1 MIKFNFFGGKNCTRN
16 FQQPM
21 KPNCCQS
28 ANGCLKNYPSNFE
41 LSLMHG
47 GFYGQ
52 NGCSLN
58 GSRFSG
64 GGCCGSF
71 CGSCTNRPGGPFG
84 FGIGGGFGAGM
95 CGSIGGTGAG
105 MAGGLNGVMPGGLN
119 GGMGGMNGG
128 MGGNGTGNGVPG
140 QPAIYPFDGYVPLPQ
155 GPQGPQG
162 PVGPIGPT
170 GPTGPTGEAGV
181 SPVIEIGTVTTL
193 QPGESATVSQ
203 TVQDNVHT
211 LDFGI
216 PQGPTGPQ
224 GQVGATGPSGA
235 DGISP
240 TISIGQVQT
249 LDAGQPASVTETV
262 EGNNH
267 ILNFAIPQGFP
278 GPVGVS
284 GLTFVQ
290 SIYSSEI
297 ANGVFSGYIS
307 EAVAPVGS
315 QNLSVGLDTITVNA
329 AGLYYIVMQGYVDAT
344 LSQTDTIDI
353 ELTVGSTPVPCA
365 RVSVFQ
371 GSHDNFY
378 LGTLVN
384 LSEGDEVQVTYSGTI
399 GGGSTSD
406 ISLLFEKIDL

>member
-1 MIKFNFFGGKNCTRN
+1 MIKFNFFGGKNYTRN

-21 KPNCCQS
+21 KPNCSQITG
-28 ANGCLKNYPSNFE
+28 GCLKNYPSNFE

-58 GSRFSG
+58 GGGFSGNGYCSGGCG
-64 GGCCGSF
+64 GGCCG
-71 CGSCTNRPGGPFG
+71 CCTNQPRGPFG
-84 FGIGGGFGAGM
+84 SGFGGGMAG
-95 CGSIGGTGAG
+95 GIGGTGSG
-105 MAGGLNGVMPGGLN
+105 LAGGFN

-128 MGGNGTGNGVPG
+128 MGGNGAGNGVPG
-140 QPAIYPFDGYVPLPQ
+140 HPAIYPFDGYVPLPQ

-170 GPTGPTGEAGV
+170 GPTGEAGV
-181 SPVIEIGTVTTL
+181 SAVIEIGTVTTL

-267 ILNFAIPQGFP
+267 ILNFSIPQGIP

-344 LSQTDTIDI
+344 LSQTDTTDI
-353 ELTVGSTPVPCA
+353 ELTVGGTPVPCA